1 MKKDSTNIGSDLRRT
16 VRGRILVPGDEDFDA
31 ARRPWNLAVEQAV
44 LAVVEAA
51 DADDAAAVVG
61 YAGLAG
67 LGVSTQPSGHGASGD
82 TEGTILLR
90 TGRLRGLEVRPGER
104 LARVGA
110 GVSWGEVLT
119 EAGGHG
125 LIGLAGS
132 SPAPSVVGYTLG
144 GGVSWFGRKY
154 GFAADGVRSFD
165 VVTADGARARVD
177 ADSDPELFWAL
188 RGGGG
193 DFAVVTAMEFALHPE
208 PSLYG
213 GRTVWPAERA
223 GAVLDAFREVTA
235 EAPEE
240 LAVWFSLM
248 RFPPLPHVPEPLRGL
263 SAVLVDV
270 THLGD
275 PGEGQALL
283 RRFDKIDGR
292 VLDTRGPLPAAE
304 LGSVCAEPVDPGP
317 GMFRG
322 ELLTRFD
329 DTVAAAVLDG
339 LAGPGTVAPLAV
351 AQLRHLGGA
360 LSRPAAGGGACGHI
374 EEEYLLGMLGV
385 PFTPED
391 RAAVGER
398 QRAVSAAL
406 VPYTSGRKPFTNLG
420 AGEKAAAAFPGDV
433 LARLREVKRRRDPL
447 GVLRSN
453 YPVLAG

>member
-1 MKKDSTNIGSDLRRT
+1 MNIGSELRRT
-16 VRGRILVPGDEDFDA
+16 VRGRVLVPGDEGFET
-31 ARRPWNLAVEQAV
+31 ARTPWNLAVEQRV
-44 LAVVEAA
+44 LAVVEAE
-51 DADDAAAVVG
+51 DADDVAAVVG
-61 YAGLAG
+61 YAGLSG

-90 TGRLRGLEVRPGER
+90 TGRLRGLRVRPDER

-119 EAGGHG
+119 EASGHG
-125 LIGLAGS
+125 LLGLAGS

-154 GFAADGVRSFD
+154 GFAADSVRSLD

-193 DFAVVTAMEFALHPE
+193 DFAVVTGMEFALYPAPH
-208 PSLYG
+208 LYG
-213 GRTVWPAERA
+213 GRTVWPADRA
-223 GAVLDAFREVTA
+223 DEVMAAFRETTA

-240 LAVWFSLM
+240 LTVWFSLI

-263 SAVLVDV
+263 SAVVADV
-270 THLGD
+270 TYLGD
-275 PGEGQALL
+275 PEEGRALL
-283 RRFDKIDGR
+283 HRFEKIGGR
-292 VLDTRGPLPAAE
+292 VADTRGPLPVAG
-304 LGSVCAEPVDPGP
+304 LGGICAEPTDPGP

-329 DTVAAAVLDG
+329 ETVAAAVLDEV
-339 LAGPGTVAPLAV
+339 AGSGTVAPLAV

-360 LSRPAAGGGACGHI
+360 LARPAAGGGACGHF
-374 EEEYLLGMLGV
+374 EEEYLLGLLGV
-385 PFTPED
+385 PFTPESG
-391 RAAVGER
+391 AAIGER
-398 QRAVSAAL
+398 QRAVSSAL

-420 AGEKAAAAFPGDV
+420 AGEKAANAFPGDV
-433 LARLREVKRRRDPL
+433 LARLRDVKRRRDPL

-453 YPVLAG
+453 YPVLDA

>member
-1 MKKDSTNIGSDLRRT
+1 MSKNNMHLGGELRRA
-16 VRGRILVPGDEDFDA
+16 VRGGVLVPGDEGFA
-31 ARRPWNLAVEQAV
+31 KARTPWNLAVEQNV

-51 DADDAAAVVG
+51 DADDVASVIA

-67 LGVSTQPSGHGASGD
+67 IGVSTQPSGHGASGD
-82 TEGTILLR
+82 TDGTILLR
-90 TGRLRGLEVRPGER
+90 TGRLRDLEILPGER

-110 GVSWGEVLT
+110 GVSWGEVL
-119 EAGGHG
+119 AGASGHG

-132 SPAPSVVGYTLG
+132 SPAPTVVGYTLG

-154 GFAADGVRSFD
+154 GFAADSVRSFD

-193 DFAVVTAMEFALHPE
+193 DFAVVTAMEFALYPE
-208 PSLYG
+208 PLLYG
-213 GRTVWPAERA
+213 GRMVWTAGRA
-223 GAVLDAFREVTA
+223 GEVLAAYRETTA
-235 EAPEE
+235 EAPQE
-240 LAVWFSLM
+240 LTAWFSLM
-248 RFPPLPHVPEPLRGL
+248 QFPPLPHVPEPLRGL
-263 SAVLVDV
+263 SAVIVDV
-270 THLGD
+270 TYLGD

-283 RRFDKIDGR
+283 HRLEKIDGR
-292 VLDTRGPLPAAE
+292 VLDTRGPLPVAE
-304 LGSVCAEPVDPGP
+304 LGSICAEPTDPGP

-329 DTVAAAVLDG
+329 DTVAATILEEVVG
-339 LAGPGTVAPLAV
+339 SGTVAPLAV

-360 LSRPAAGGGACGHI
+360 LARPAAGGGACGRI
-374 EEEYLLGMLGV
+374 EEEYLLGLLGV
-385 PFTPED
+385 PFTPEAG
-391 RAAVGER
+391 AAIGER
-398 QRAVSAAL
+398 FRAVSAAL

-420 AGEKAAAAFPGDV
+420 AGEKAANAFPGEV
-433 LARLREVKRRRDPL
+433 LARLRDVKRRRDPL